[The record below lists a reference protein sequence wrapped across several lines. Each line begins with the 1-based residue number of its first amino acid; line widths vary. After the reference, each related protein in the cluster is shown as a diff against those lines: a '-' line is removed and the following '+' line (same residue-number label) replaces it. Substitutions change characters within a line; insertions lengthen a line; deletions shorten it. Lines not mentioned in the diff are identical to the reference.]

1 MDDVAKWSQKD
12 RDDLFSETSAS
23 KNGLNITIIEKDFW
37 VCWVLKRVFS
47 SPTKELPLI
56 FKGGTSLS
64 KAYSA
69 IERFSEDID
78 LSINRTFF
86 DFQGDKD
93 PTNIDLSR
101 NKRKKLLDEMAEK
114 LANYLEFKLLPE
126 LQTIFTS
133 ELGEGGWRLEISKD
147 NKENM
152 LFYYPTTNGPAET
165 DEYIKSVILLE
176 FGTRSDHWPSEMAS
190 ITSYAAEEF
199 SSHFNNPSTNV
210 NVLKGERTFWEKAT
224 ILHAEFHRTPPKTNA
239 NRLQERLDSCGQT
252 ALEEQAQDL
261 WARADQ
267 LTTQILE
274 TPSKTMKG
282 VAVKLRRAE
291 EFGWDELSISFATAA
306 LADIERLTA

>member
-190 ITSYAAEEF
+190 IRCSSSKAA
-199 SSHFNNPSTNV
+199 T
-210 NVLKGERTFWEKAT
+210 G
-224 ILHAEFHRTPPKTNA
+224 
-239 NRLQERLDSCGQT
+239 
-252 ALEEQAQDL
+252 
-261 WARADQ
+261 
-267 LTTQILE
+267 
-274 TPSKTMKG
+274 
-282 VAVKLRRAE
+282 LRRKNMHGSRASTKPLKPRPFKRNVE
-291 EFGWDELSISFATAA
+291 TEPLLTPLSTWIS
-306 LADIERLTA
+306 LTDWRSSTT